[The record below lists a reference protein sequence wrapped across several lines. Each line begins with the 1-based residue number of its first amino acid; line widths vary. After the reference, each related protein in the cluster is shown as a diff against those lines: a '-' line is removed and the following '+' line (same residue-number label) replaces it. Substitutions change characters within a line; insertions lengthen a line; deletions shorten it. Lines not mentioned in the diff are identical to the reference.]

1 MGSDEGEGGGIGKKE
16 GWNKEEECMI
26 NRNSESEFWRNRE
39 DHHGERVSGKSK
51 NTKMMEWKEDGMRM
65 MWDE

>member
-26 NRNSESEFWRNRE
+26 NRNSENEFWRNRE
-39 DHHGERVSGKSK
+39 DHGEMG
-51 NTKMMEWKEDGMRM
+51 EWKSEKSENDGMEGG
-65 MWDE
+65 WNEDDVG

>member
-1 MGSDEGEGGGIGKKE
+1 MSGDEGEGGGIGKKE

-39 DHHGERVSGKSK
+39 DHGEMG
-51 NTKMMEWKEDGMRM
+51 EWKIEKYENDGMEGG
-65 MWDE
+65 WNEDDVG

>member
-16 GWNKEEECMI
+16 GWNKEEECMK

-39 DHHGERVSGKSK
+39 DHHGEMGEIGRAHV
-51 NTKMMEWKEDGMRM
+51 
-65 MWDE
+65 

>member
-39 DHHGERVSGKSK
+39 DHHGEMG
-51 NTKMMEWKEDGMRM
+51 EWKSEKCEIDGMEGG
-65 MWDE
+65 WNEDDVG